1 MSSLWTAVLR
11 KREQRIPA
19 ALLLPVA
26 PIRSPEATNAHQR
39 SKTLV
44 WFSVQFSH
52 SFMSDS
58 L

>member
-52 SFMSDS
+52 SFIG
-58 L
+58 